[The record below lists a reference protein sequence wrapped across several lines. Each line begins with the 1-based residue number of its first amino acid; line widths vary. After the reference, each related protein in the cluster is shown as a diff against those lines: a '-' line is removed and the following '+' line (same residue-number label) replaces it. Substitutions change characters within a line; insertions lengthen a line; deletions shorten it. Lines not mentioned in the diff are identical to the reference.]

1 MNTDKITDTREA
13 LVKDTTTLKRDVEK
27 IATDVK
33 NHATAHVDFVKDK
46 ATDSFQRV
54 SDYARENPLH
64 LVAAA
69 FALGL
74 FIGFT
79 RRK

>member
-1 MNTDKITDTREA
+1 MNTNTITHTREA
-13 LVKDTTTLKRDVEK
+13 LVNDASALKRDVEK
-27 IATDVK
+27 IAGDVK
-33 NHATAHVDFVKDK
+33 NHATAHVDFVKGK

-74 FIGFT
+74 FLGFT

>member
-13 LVKDTTTLKRDVEK
+13 LVKDTTALKRDVEK

-33 NHATAHVDFVKDK
+33 NHATAHVDFVKDR

-74 FIGFT
+74 FLGFT

>member
-1 MNTDKITDTREA
+1 MENDKITKTREA
-13 LVKDTTTLKRDVEK
+13 IFNDTVALKRDVNQ
-27 IATDVK
+27 IATDVRD
-33 NHATAHVDFVKDK
+33 HASAHVDFVKGK
-46 ATDSFQRV
+46 ASDSFQKV
-54 SDYARENPLH
+54 CDYARENPLH